1 MTLKILLSVIF
12 GVLLGLFILPLEI
25 LNYTDL
31 LIDIGLMLLLFFV
44 GIEIGINRSVFS
56 KIQAMGFKI
65 LLIPFGVISGSILGS
80 MIAGLLLSMPFNE
93 AGAVGAG
100 LGWYTLSSILMSNY
114 SNELS
119 ALGFLANVVREIL
132 AFIIIPTVAKK
143 LGYFEAIAPAGA
155 TAMDTGLPVISKATD
170 SETAIVAFITGAIC
184 TFSVPILVPLILN
197 L

>member
-12 GVLLGLFILPLEI
+12 GVILGLFILPLEV

-44 GIEIGINRSVFS
+44 GIEIGMNRSVFT
-56 KIQAMGFKI
+56 KIKAMGFKI
-65 LLIPFGVISGSILGS
+65 LLIPFGVIFGSIIGS
-80 MIAGLLLSMPFNE
+80 LMAGFLLKMPMNE

-132 AFIIIPTVAKK
+132 AFIIIPLVAKK
-143 LGYFEAIAPAGA
+143 MGFFEAIAPAGA
-155 TAMDTGLPVISKATD
+155 TAMDTGLPIISRATD
-170 SETAIVAFITGAIC
+170 SETAIVAFITGVIC
-184 TFSVPILVPLILN
+184 TFSVPVLVPLILN